1 MVTRTKSTCDKQN
14 NQIASLQK
22 QAAAQQTIIN
32 NQKGQLLRA
41 KADAE
46 NAYGLLEDERNKQYA
61 GQKVIANQR
70 NTIELL
76 ERQQH
81 ALVAQIENMTTAH
94 DKITATLSGAALI
107 GGIIVG
113 VLIGQYWDA
122 LWQLG

>member
-1 MVTRTKSTCDKQN
+1 MQPRTKSTCDKQN

-76 ERQQH
+76 ERQQQ
-81 ALVAQIENMTTAH
+81 ALVNQLEM
-94 DKITATLSGAALI
+94 TLSARNNLSALHAASWAVGGMIIGSLI
-107 GGIIVG
+107 GR
-113 VLIGQYWDA
+113 YWEM